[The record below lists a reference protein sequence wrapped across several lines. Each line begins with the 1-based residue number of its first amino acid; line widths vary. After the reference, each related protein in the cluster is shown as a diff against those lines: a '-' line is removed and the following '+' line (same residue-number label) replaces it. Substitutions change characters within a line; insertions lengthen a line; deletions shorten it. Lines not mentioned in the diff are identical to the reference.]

1 MSLISR
7 ILGREAANSRQVAK
21 ERLQLVLV
29 HDRIHMTPS
38 QMAAMRDEL
47 LAVVTRY
54 FDVDCDGVEITFTQ
68 NKRTNRLVAE
78 VPVVGMS
85 GRSLER

>member
-1 MSLISR
+1 MGLIAK
-7 ILGREAANSRQVAK
+7 ILGREGPNSRQVAK

-68 NKRTNRLVAE
+68 NKRSNRLVAE
-78 VPVVGMS
+78 VPVVGVS
-85 GRSLER
+85 QRGAER

>member
-1 MSLISR
+1 MGLIAKIFRRDVPKSR
-7 ILGREAANSRQVAK
+7 DMAK

-38 QMAAMRDEL
+38 QMAAMQDEL

-54 FDVDCDGVEITFTQ
+54 FDVDADGVEITFTQ
-68 NKRTNRLVAE
+68 SKRTNRLVAE
-78 VPVVGMS
+78 VPVTGMS
-85 GRSLER
+85 QRSAER

>member
-1 MSLISR
+1 MGLIAR
-7 ILGREAANSRQVAK
+7 ILRRDVPNSRQMAK

-29 HDRIHMTPS
+29 HDRIHMTPG

-47 LAVVTRY
+47 LTVMTRY
-54 FDVDCDGVEITFTQ
+54 FDVDADGVEITFTQ
-68 NKRTNRLVAE
+68 NKRSNRLVAE

-85 GRSLER
+85 QRSAEH